1 MTTIPAH
8 FVNYKSTQTFSKNNV
23 PKMFIHRHNTRA
35 GVYGKICV
43 LQGTLKFYGFSS
55 MKGDVEQEVII
66 KANEHVIS
74 PPQYWHKVE
83 FLTDDCQ
90 FQVKFFADEA
100 GTIVKKHLNER
111 DNSSTK

>member
-1 MTTIPAH
+1 MTAIPAH
-8 FVNYKSTQTFSKNNV
+8 FVNYKSTPTFTKDNV

-55 MKGDVEQEVII
+55 SKGEVEQEVII
-66 KANEHVIS
+66 QADQHAIS

-90 FQVKFFADEA
+90 FQVQFFADKDGPIAQE
-100 GTIVKKHLNER
+100 HLSER
-111 DNSSTK
+111 NS